1 MAGDDKTASDR
12 DGDGIDGV
20 LSAKEKIGLREHKE
34 NAISGRRLARARAG
48 AETPI

>member
-20 LSAKEKIGLREHKE
+20 LSAKEKIGFREHKD

-48 AETPI
+48 AETKS